1 VTTVEG
7 LAGRDGQT
15 EAPHTLHAVQQ
26 AFVTAG
32 AVQCGY
38 CTPGLLISATRL
50 LAENPAPNRSAI
62 EQALVGNLCRCTGY
76 AKIVEAILSVSKQSQ
91 PS

>member
-1 VTTVEG
+1 M
-7 LAGRDGQT
+7 
-15 EAPHTLHAVQQ
+15 
-26 AFVTAG
+26 
-32 AVQCGY
+32 
-38 CTPGLLISATRL
+38 SATRL